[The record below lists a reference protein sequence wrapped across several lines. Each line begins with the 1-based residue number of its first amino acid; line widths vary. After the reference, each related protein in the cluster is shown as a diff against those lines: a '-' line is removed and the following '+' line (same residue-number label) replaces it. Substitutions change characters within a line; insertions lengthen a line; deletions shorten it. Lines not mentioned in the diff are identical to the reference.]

1 MFNNIINKINTLL
14 KKSYNFYAVYS
25 AISFVII
32 MVISLTIGMIGRNRH
47 INETKEEMERAS
59 ETAAER
65 VTMSIEQYAAK
76 ITCNYTDNI
85 NDFLAAQ
92 HFQHGH
98 SGGTLRFPVIGKTF
112 RPVINTI
119 APAIMPCVMILF
131 PAFLNKDF
139 CFIFRVNFTKMTKEP
154 GTFFHDFRFTAG
166 CGDKKT
172 DQDSQSSFG
181 ST

>member
-59 ETAAER
+59 VTASER
-65 VTMSIEQYAAK
+65 VAMSIEQYAAK
-76 ITCNYTDNI
+76 IKKITTWFNQIGNPELNFNLTRDQAAVVLSENI
-85 NDFLAAQ
+85 AEEPDMKSLFTVWEPQL
-92 HFQHGH
+92 FD
-98 SGGTLRFPVIGKTF
+98 GKDSLYL
-112 RPVINTI
+112 
-119 APAIMPCVMILF
+119 M
-131 PAFLNKDF
+131 
-139 CFIFRVNFTKMTKEP
+139 KEY
-154 GTFFHDFRFTAG
+154 HD
-166 CGDKKT
+166 
-172 DQDSQSSFG
+172 

>member
-59 ETAAER
+59 VTASER
-65 VTMSIEQYAAK
+65 VAMSIEQYAAK
-76 ITCNYTDNI
+76 IKKITTWFNQIGNPELNFNLTRDHAAVVLSENI
-85 NDFLAAQ
+85 AEEPDMKSLFTVWEPQL
-92 HFQHGH
+92 FD
-98 SGGTLRFPVIGKTF
+98 GKDSLYL
-112 RPVINTI
+112 
-119 APAIMPCVMILF
+119 M
-131 PAFLNKDF
+131 
-139 CFIFRVNFTKMTKEP
+139 KEY
-154 GTFFHDFRFTAG
+154 HD
-166 CGDKKT
+166 
-172 DQDSQSSFG
+172 